1 MSWRDHAAC
10 AGMGPEVFHA
20 VDPRPAIEVCA
31 GCPRWVRQACY
42 RDAKANEVRDA
53 TAGVYGGVAAHVRAK
68 LTEGYRVPLMVGVL
82 STADRDATPAQQRS
96 VAYPRPPHKA
106 MSRAERLAERL
117 AAEDDLLGHGWEVI
131 DGKAGRGAGYSVR
144 SDNGRRERL
153 WLSPEAVKHEI
164 QQGFDFG
171 GAA

>member
-1 MSWRDHAAC
+1 
-10 AGMGPEVFHA
+10 MGPEVFHA

-53 TAGVYGGVAAHVRAK
+53 TAGVYGGTAAHVRAK

-96 VAYPRPPHKA
+96 VAYPRHPHKA

-117 AAEDDLLGHGWEVI
+117 AAEVVGMHYGCPDCPKVFSSAAGLEVHI
-131 DGKAGRGAGYSVR
+131 GM
-144 SDNGRRERL
+144 
-153 WLSPEAVKHEI
+153 KHEI

>member
-20 VDPRPAIEVCA
+20 VDPRPAIDVCA

-106 MSRAERLAERL
+106 MFRAERLAERL
-117 AAEDDLLGHGWEVI
+117 AAEVVGMHYGCPDCPKVFSSAAGLEVHI
-131 DGKAGRGAGYSVR
+131 GM
-144 SDNGRRERL
+144 
-153 WLSPEAVKHEI
+153 KH
-164 QQGFDFG
+164 Q
-171 GAA
+171 AA